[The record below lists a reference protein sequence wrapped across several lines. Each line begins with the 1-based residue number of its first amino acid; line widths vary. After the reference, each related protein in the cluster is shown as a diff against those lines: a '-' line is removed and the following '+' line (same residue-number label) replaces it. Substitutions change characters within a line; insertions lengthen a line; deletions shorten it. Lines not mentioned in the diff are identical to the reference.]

1 MANYVC
7 TQLVNN
13 VCQSWAEYQTSL
25 DMLAITT
32 QQRDSIL
39 TATLVVIFTAW
50 SYRQVLNMLLRRR
63 Y

>member
-7 TQLVNN
+7 TQVVDN
-13 VCQSWAEYQTSL
+13 VCQQWAEYQTSI

-32 QQRDSIL
+32 QQRDSIIV
-39 TATLVVIFTAW
+39 ATLVVIFTAW